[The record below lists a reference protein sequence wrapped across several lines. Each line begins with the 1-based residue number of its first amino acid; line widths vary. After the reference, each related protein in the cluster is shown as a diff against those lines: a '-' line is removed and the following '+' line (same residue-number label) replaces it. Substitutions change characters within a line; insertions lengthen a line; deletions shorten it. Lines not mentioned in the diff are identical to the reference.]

1 MTAWRP
7 TSGQRQVP
15 RNENRFHRLNTD
27 APRHGG
33 DRRGPTCSH
42 YNRQSSGKKKHLTC
56 QHHIGTMSPD
66 HESDKIARV
75 RVVGLKLESP
85 PACHTYC
92 PSSYPTIWNALLCYG
107 FVKRPRNRMV
117 FVGLCRIKKTK
128 GLSALKTVF
137 CGFIDKER
145 PAIPVAAAASVPS
158 SLTSTN
164 ALCTTSL
171 TWRPLVALLR
181 TPKSRLLSRKH
192 SSYLWLSRQNQAG
205 LPEFPS

>member
-15 RNENRFHRLNTD
+15 RNENRFHRLNTTL
-27 APRHGG
+27 PRHGG
-33 DRRGPTCSH
+33 DSRGPTCSH

-107 FVKRPRNRMV
+107 FMNRPRNKMV
-117 FVGLCRIKKTK
+117 SVGSCRIKKTE
-128 GLSALKTVF
+128 GSISPENYFL
-137 CGFIDKER
+137 R
-145 PAIPVAAAASVPS
+145 AIAGS
-158 SLTSTN
+158 SHCNTRGS
-164 ALCTTSL
+164 S
-171 TWRPLVALLR
+171 RFGSFLVNINKRFVYHCAYVEIFGSDSY
-181 TPKSRLLSRKH
+181 PKNRLLSRKL
-192 SSYLWLSRQNQAG
+192 SSFPCLSR
-205 LPEFPS
+205 